1 MSEATLVSLLS
12 VKLFIRKY
20 PAFTQ
25 GGMRHLIF
33 HENTNGLTPSGA
45 IVRVGRKVLIHE
57 EKFIAWVLSHNG
69 QK

>member
-1 MSEATLVSLLS
+1 MDDYRLASLLS

-20 PAFTQ
+20 PAFTH

-33 HENTNGLTPSGA
+33 HENTNGLTPAGA

-57 EKFIAWVLSHNG
+57 ERFMAWVLSNNR